1 MPESVSEAA
10 APVAAMTS
18 TPLSKGQKWL
28 VLLLSLIFA
37 LLPLSFIGDLWFQG
51 VHISDLDASAFFF
64 SLGLLPGAIGIV
76 YHIVLASSR
85 RSQGRERLDQYYAWR
100 GSRASA
106 RAQDRVSVKVDDSSA
121 DPLGALA
128 ACLFLTG
135 IFLLIAVFAGYEAA
149 QQRGALANGV
159 QGMMYAGLG
168 AYVAVLYYMVAR
180 LYANALS
187 SRFLMT
193 SALRTASAVVLGWV
207 FGVVGV
213 TAFAGTQAGATAS
226 TDNDALAANAILFL
240 AGLFHNM
247 AIDALRSRARK
258 LFGSGATDADEL
270 PLTGVEGIDDTT
282 AELLIEH
289 GVASIQHLATSEPG
303 ELCDRTLL
311 PMDRVVDWMDQALL
325 IRYVKANIAVS
336 RGLGIRAATD
346 LALVHMRGDAS
357 LLGSLAEKTGLPS
370 AAVDHIAR
378 ELRAD
383 YLVGLLYEIEQ
394 GRPFPASTRDEEAA
408 PAAVAVAP
416 PAVVAVAAPA
426 SAMIQITPEGT
437 QSAAALQ
444 T

>member
-1 MPESVSEAA
+1 MVDESA
-10 APVAAMTS
+10 
-18 TPLSKGQKWL
+18 
-28 VLLLSLIFA
+28 
-37 LLPLSFIGDLWFQG
+37 
-51 VHISDLDASAFFF
+51 
-64 SLGLLPGAIGIV
+64 
-76 YHIVLASSR
+76 Y
-85 RSQGRERLDQYYAWR
+85 
-100 GSRASA
+100 
-106 RAQDRVSVKVDDSSA
+106 

-128 ACLFLTG
+128 SCLFLTG

-149 QQRGALANGV
+149 EQRGATANGV

-207 FGVVGV
+207 FGIVGV
-213 TAFAGTQAGATAS
+213 TAFAGVPAAGAAPVES
-226 TDNDALAANAILFL
+226 DALAANAVLFL

-258 LFGSGATDADEL
+258 LFGSAATDAAEL

-282 AELLIEH
+282 AELLTEH

-311 PMDRVVDWMDQALL
+311 PVERVVDWMDQALL
-325 IRYVKANIAVS
+325 IRYLKANIAVS

-346 LALVHMRGDAS
+346 LALVHMRGDTN
-357 LLGSLAEKTGLPS
+357 LLSSLAEKTGLPP
-370 AAVDHIAR
+370 AAIDHIAR
-378 ELRAD
+378 ELRDD
-383 YLVGLLYEIEQ
+383 YLVALLYEIQQ
-394 GRPFPASTRDEEAA
+394 GKPFPAGMPSEEAA
-408 PAAVAVAP
+408 PAIAAVPAAESSAP
-416 PAVVAVAAPA
+416 PP
-426 SAMIQITPEGT
+426 MIQITQPQAST
-437 QSAAALQ
+437 AAVQ